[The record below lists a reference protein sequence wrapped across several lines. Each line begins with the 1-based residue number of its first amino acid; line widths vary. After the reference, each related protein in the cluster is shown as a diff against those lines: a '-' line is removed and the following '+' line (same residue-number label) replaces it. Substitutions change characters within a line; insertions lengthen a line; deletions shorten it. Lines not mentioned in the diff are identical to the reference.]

1 MTLPPP
7 TDPSGEALQPALEL
21 DLYAGESGLAELA
34 ATLEALLVVS
44 ADGATFEDL
53 AAATGASI
61 ERIDAAIAWHHEQP
75 GRGVAL
81 LRHRERTQIGT
92 HPRFAAPV
100 RRLLKIDREARL
112 SPAALETLAIVAYQQ
127 PVTRGEIEAVRGVD
141 CSGVLATLHARGLIE
156 AIGRLPTVGNPNQYG
171 TTASFLQHFGLRS
184 LDELP
189 PLGQVDGR
197 DIKQALEAAVA
208 AVDDPDL
215 ADAPAPSP
223 REPEPAPEPAAQPA
237 G

>member
-1 MTLPPP
+1 MTQTPPA
-7 TDPSGEALQPALEL
+7 ENAEELLQPALDL

-53 AAATGASI
+53 AAATGATI
-61 ERIDAAIAWHHEQP
+61 ERIDLAIAWHHEQP

-81 LRHRERTQIGT
+81 LRHRERVQIGT
-92 HPRFAAPV
+92 HPRFSVPV

-171 TTASFLQHFGLRS
+171 TTAVFLHHFGLRS

-208 AVDDPDL
+208 SADDPEE
-215 ADAPAPSP
+215 APSV
-223 REPEPAPEPAAQPA
+223 APSADDQPA
-237 G
+237 E